1 MSRAGRYARGMVRLA
16 SCFGATLLLGGF
28 AACSSSSGGGLVD
41 TGADGGGSGSDA
53 ASIDDSG
60 HPLTDGGGTATDGGA
75 DTAPPP
81 SDGGGGDAPSGTF
94 ALTSTALAEGATFPT
109 VSTCDGANT
118 SPPLHVAGAP
128 AGAQSFA
135 LVLTDKTNGLV
146 HWAIYDIPPS
156 VSDVAAAIANAYQPA
171 FPAGA
176 KQAKSIGG
184 TPVYAGPCPPKGGG
198 AHTYDFALYAVD
210 VAALPGTTA
219 NTTKDAIV
227 TLLGTHKTAVAN
239 LTGTYTR

>member
-1 MSRAGRYARGMVRLA
+1 MGHSTTGLRAA
-16 SCFGATLLLGGF
+16 LLYCGVL
-28 AACSSSSGGGLVD
+28 AACSGSSSGSGVD
-41 TGADGGGSGSDA
+41 
-53 ASIDDSG
+53 
-60 HPLTDGGGTATDGGA
+60 TATDGGGGGADAAGQGQGNDAGGAGDDGGGVTTDAGTA

-81 SDGGGGDAPSGTF
+81 GSDAAAAF
-94 ALTSTALAEGATFPT
+94 ALTSTALAEGATFGAAN
-109 VSTCDGANT
+109 TCDGANT
-118 SPPLHVAGAP
+118 SPPFHWVGAP

-156 VSDVAAAIANAYQPA
+156 IVDVAAAIPSAYQPA

-176 KQAKSIGG
+176 KQARSISGS
-184 TPVYAGPCPPKGGG
+184 PVYAGPCPPKGGG

-227 TLLGTHKTAVAN
+227 ALLATHGKGTAH
-239 LTGTYTR
+239 LTGTYAR